1 MSEAFAH
8 GARGGGL
15 DGARVRARRLELR
28 MTQAE
33 LARRSG
39 LSQEAISR
47 LESGKIKGQV
57 HATQEGLARALG
69 VSVPFLRGETDL
81 PLPEAPPRGA
91 GAAGTPG
98 APGAPGGLGASPA
111 TPTLVRDEVDPMNVA
126 LDRAFDPRRHEL
138 LDALSVREA
147 LRDTDRRLQD
157 RVDLLA
163 AARQWLDA
171 AAELRRQHIPVTS
184 ENLLLHLG
192 AARRASQ
199 ERANAANAA
208 GDARARELGVE
219 PGSAR
224 VQLPRRRR

>member
-1 MSEAFAH
+1 MSEASAR

-15 DGARVRARRLELR
+15 DGVRVRARRLELR

-47 LESGKIKGQV
+47 LESGKIKGLMQS
-57 HATQEGLARALG
+57 TQEGLAHALG
-69 VSVPFLRGETDL
+69 VTVPYLRGEAEE
-81 PLPEAPPRGA
+81 PLPEGHGPAGGGAPPGHGPA
-91 GAAGTPG
+91 GVSA
-98 APGAPGGLGASPA
+98 
-111 TPTLVRDEVDPMNVA
+111 PTLVRDEVDPMNLA

-192 AARRASQ
+192 TTPRAAQ

-224 VQLPRRRR
+224 VQLPTRRRR